1 VHRDIKPGN
10 TLLFK
15 VRGRKFAVAK
25 ISDFGNAKAIGGQAA
40 VGTTSVNYG
49 ALTRDYSP
57 PEVLDNAGDPKNPVH
72 RAPARD
78 VWGLALL
85 LSEIV
90 LNKTYGKVLE
100 ERLGGKTWIRTQ
112 GLGTQLDA
120 VPVLVAAVGEAAT
133 AMQLKRP
140 IGAIVDHA
148 LQTAAEKRRVPD
160 VPAATPGVETV
171 RRSFAF
177 DPAERPTATE
187 LELAL
192 AAATASGDIYYH
204 GTSLVGG
211 CAAATDRTGRL
222 IVFTASKDETL

>member
-1 VHRDIKPGN
+1 MHRDIKPGN

-133 AMQLKRP
+133 AM
-140 IGAIVDHA
+140 
-148 LQTAAEKRRVPD
+148 
-160 VPAATPGVETV
+160 
-171 RRSFAF
+171 
-177 DPAERPTATE
+177 
-187 LELAL
+187 
-192 AAATASGDIYYH
+192 
-204 GTSLVGG
+204 
-211 CAAATDRTGRL
+211 
-222 IVFTASKDETL
+222 